1 MFGPSATVRQS
12 RYWHRFDETM
22 RVKCAHAYVYYE
34 GGKLLN
40 DFNYEKGKREREREG
55 QIAIPGTRRDLF
67 GDNVAGA

>member
-40 DFNYEKGKREREREG
+40 DFNYEKGKKEREREADSDSG
-55 QIAIPGTRRDLF
+55 NAARSVRR
-67 GDNVAGA
+67 